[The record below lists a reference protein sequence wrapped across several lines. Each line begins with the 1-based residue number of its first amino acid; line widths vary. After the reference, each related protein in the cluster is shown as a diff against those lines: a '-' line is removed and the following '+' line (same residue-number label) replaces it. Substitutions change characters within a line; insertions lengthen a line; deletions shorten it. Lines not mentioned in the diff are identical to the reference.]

1 MTSMSWVSCQVSRPG
16 NAPTHERK
24 GKIMGDGVTS
34 SVNAP
39 ANPTAGRSGDSSH
52 ADTAAQSEFGKA
64 LNEAASTGKAPDA
77 AVSTAGDS
85 TGWDRAMGGLKMV
98 GGALETVAGGALFLG
113 GCAASEIGVGV
124 PVAVGGA
131 AVALHGADV
140 TVSGFRTMWNG
151 KQVDTITSQELQEHT
166 SLTRSQANLVDA
178 GISVVGSFGAGA
190 VTRSPAVAS
199 GLRGAVAADN
209 AAANS
214 VTLAFKPGAPVGH
227 NMVGIT
233 SQGTTKWS
241 HLVVDELAQ
250 TGGSGLPYVAP
261 GTGASVVASSSG
273 PSAAYLTVTVPRTA
287 AQIQAAQKAVTL
299 GEAGTYSYLTNN
311 CTTYATSVLRA
322 SGVAAPP
329 TTPMA
334 SFVTTALQSP
344 NVVQPV
350 VAASVGTNTGV
361 GVYAG
366 LQSDTSP
373 NASRTSPV
381 DIGSDPSQQYTPA
394 PPSPA
399 VCMPP
404 DPPLNV
410 TPVGGYEDPAAQV
423 CYAKPAS

>member
-1 MTSMSWVSCQVSRPG
+1 
-16 NAPTHERK
+16 
-24 GKIMGDGVTS
+24 MGDGVTS
-34 SVNAP
+34 LVNAP
-39 ANPTAGRSGDSSH
+39 TNQTTNAGQSGAAAP
-52 ADTAAQSEFGKA
+52 ADAAAFGEALNAVSTAAGNGVSTGKA
-64 LNEAASTGKAPDA
+64 LNDG
-77 AVSTAGDS
+77 VSTAAGNGAELG
-85 TGWDRAMGGLKMV
+85 TRFMGGLKMV
-98 GGALETVAGGALFLG
+98 GGALETAAGGALFLG

-124 PVAVGGA
+124 PVAAGGA
-131 AVALHGADV
+131 AVTLHGADV

-151 KQVDTITSQELQEHT
+151 EQVDTITSQELQEHT

-199 GLRGAVAADN
+199 GLRGAVAADDV
-209 AAANS
+209 AANS

-233 SQGTTKWS
+233 SEGTTTWS
-241 HLVVDELAQ
+241 HLVVKELAH
-250 TGGSGLPYVAP
+250 GSGLPYVAP
-261 GTGASVVASSSG
+261 GTGAIVVASSSG

-287 AQIQAAQKAVTL
+287 AQIEAAQQAVTL

-350 VAASVGTNTGV
+350 VAASVVTNTGV

-366 LQSDTSP
+366 LQPDTSSSS
-373 NASRTSPV
+373 SRT
-381 DIGSDPSQQYTPA
+381 YTPA

-399 VCMPP
+399 VSTPNSP
-404 DPPLNV
+404 VDG
-410 TPVGGYEDPAAQV
+410 TPVGSGYDDPAAQV
-423 CYAKPAS
+423 CYAN